1 MNREFEW
8 VSHPV
13 QDNDS
18 KMNILAYAGVLII
31 IFGGFMW
38 LGFSGI
44 LLALVII
51 LLTLTPYFVPT
62 KYSIDSEGVTV
73 KYLFQKKKYPWERF
87 RNYYADSKGILL
99 SPFERPSRLE
109 NFRGIY
115 VRYGRYKK
123 EVTDIIEYYMSSEKD
138 SQDA

>member
-1 MNREFEW
+1 MNSKFEW

-38 LGFSGI
+38 LGFAGI

-73 KYLFQKKKYPWERF
+73 KYLFQRKQYPWHRF

-115 VRYGRYKK
+115 VRYGRYKE
-123 EVTDIIEYYMSSEKD
+123 EVTDIIEYYMNDEKD